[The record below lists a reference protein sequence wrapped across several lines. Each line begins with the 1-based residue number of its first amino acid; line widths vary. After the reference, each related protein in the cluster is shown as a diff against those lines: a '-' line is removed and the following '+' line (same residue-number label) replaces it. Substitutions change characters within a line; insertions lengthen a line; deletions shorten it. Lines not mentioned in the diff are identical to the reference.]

1 MPCECPKLVSYKQMV
16 FDPEKIENPV
26 LARVIRERLCEYP
39 KFLHEWGDNRWADR
53 YVDSN
58 FAIPIVR

>member
-1 MPCECPKLVSYKQMV
+1 MPYEFPRLVSYKQMT

-39 KFLHEWGDNRWADR
+39 KFLHRWGDNRWADR
-53 YVDSN
+53 HIDSN
-58 FAIPIVR
+58 F

>member
-1 MPCECPKLVSYKQMV
+1 MV
-16 FDPEKIENPV
+16 FDPERIENPV